1 MDLRILKTDRAEL
14 KREVE
19 QLTMELQRR
28 QSEVQR
34 RVDEIWA
41 EFKQANGELIESV
54 NAAQSLFEAK
64 DAELRNA
71 VVNAWPGGDASKTV
85 GDGLSVKVMSKP
97 VYDESVAIGWA
108 IEKNLPNLLK
118 LNATEFKKAADALKP
133 SFVRV
138 ESSIVAVIKD

>member
-1 MDLRILKTDRAEL
+1 MNLSELKAERSAL
-14 KREVE
+14 KRETE
-19 QLTMELQRR
+19 ELAIELQNR
-28 QSEVQR
+28 QSEVQK

-41 EFKQANGELIESV
+41 EYKQANGELIESV
-54 NAAQSLFEAK
+54 NAAQSLFDAK
-64 DAELRNA
+64 DAELRAA
-71 VVNAWPGGDASKTV
+71 VVAAWPGGDAPKTV

-97 VYDESVAIGWA
+97 VYDEAVAIGWA

-138 ESSIVAVIKD
+138 ESSIVAVVKD

>member
-1 MDLRILKTDRAEL
+1 MTLAEL
-14 KREVE
+14 KAERSALKRETEELAV
-19 QLTMELQRR
+19 ELQNR
-28 QSEVQR
+28 QSEAQK

-41 EFKQANGELIESV
+41 EFKQANGELIEAASD
-54 NAAQSLFEAK
+54 AQSKFDAK

-71 VVNAWPGGDASKTV
+71 VVSAWPGGDAPKTV

-97 VYDESVAIGWA
+97 VYDEAVAIEWA

-118 LNATEFKKAADALKP
+118 LNAAEFKKAADALKP